1 MTRNMRPLLVAGM
14 GTLAVLGCESREER
28 QARLAEVA
36 RTRIAAESARAS
48 AAPAVPSMGAWTE
61 AQLVKRLVDA
71 GLAPQRRDS
80 ATGPQWMGVPVVS
93 FTLGVAVLDA
103 YVYHDS
109 TARLSIVARLDPVT
123 LAPTGRESHWGVPRE
138 LIQNGNLLAVVT
150 GGTDRQRDR
159 IATALAAGVG
169 AP

>member
-14 GTLAVLGCESREER
+14 GALAVLSCESKEAR

-36 RTRIAAESARAS
+36 RTRIAAESSRAS
-48 AAPAVPSMGAWTE
+48 EAPATPSTGLWTE

-80 ATGPQWMGVPVVS
+80 VKAQQWMGVPVVS
-93 FTLGVAVLDA
+93 FTLGVATLDA

-123 LAPTGRESHWGVPRE
+123 LAPAGRESPWGVPRE
-138 LIQNGNLLAVVT
+138 LIQNGNLLAVVI

-159 IATALAAGVG
+159 IVTALAAGVG